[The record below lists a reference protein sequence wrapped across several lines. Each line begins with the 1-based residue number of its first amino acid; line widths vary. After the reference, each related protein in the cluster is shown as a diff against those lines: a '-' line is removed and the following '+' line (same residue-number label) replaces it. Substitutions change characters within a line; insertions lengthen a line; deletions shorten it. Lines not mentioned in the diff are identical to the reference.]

1 MDINDIVAQLGGR
14 FTADEISGYI
24 TMSTHFVRR
33 PIFNLIDRLLTGHA
47 NHDSIMAELDAIDD
61 GVTKAITITNVPAE
75 AITELGPK
83 AQLNIWF
90 ALGDKDYAHRLRVPT
105 DEFGV
110 TVVRHYEF
118 LRKCAAAVWRTFQMD
133 NSTLYAR
140 IQAALGDSVSEIK
153 MDPANNRTMGF
164 DLSRPERIV
173 MIAAWSTGG
182 AFAAKSKSGKKGKK

>member
-1 MDINDIVAQLGGR
+1 MDINDIVAQMGGR
-14 FTADEISGYI
+14 FTADEVANYI

-33 PIFNLIDRLLTGHA
+33 PLFNLVGRLLTGHVD
-47 NHDSIMAELDAIDD
+47 HDSIVSELGAIDD

-75 AITELGPK
+75 AITEFGPK

-90 ALGDKDYAHRLRVPT
+90 ALGDKDYAHHLPVPT
-105 DEFGV
+105 EEFGV

-118 LRKCAAAVWRTFQMD
+118 LRKCAAAVWRTFQAD

-182 AFAAKSKSGKKGKK
+182 TFAAKKSGKKGKK